1 MTKRNRVDPWGEL
14 RAVPAKGAWL
24 GNRGILH
31 DDQQQIVAPWR
42 HKSWVTCRLNF
53 AGIKR
58 EIFAPGSYSELF
70 FLDEATALAAGHRP
84 CAECRR
90 QRYNEFKELW
100 CMANLEGAQ
109 AAKVPIA
116 KIDERL
122 HAERAAVG
130 GKKCDV
136 PDGVPGDS
144 SWHDDRCGGGGIS
157 FLGASPSPVVAG
169 GLQQDQYQ
177 AHTQHARDRSHARI
191 NRKSLELGIC
201 PSGTSVCVH
210 LKSRSSCSVKVI
222 SPNRAGHLCCVGC
235 SLNRV
240 SGTVWQDQ
248 LSLFI

>member
-130 GKKCDV
+130 GKKVTFQTEFQAIPPGTMIDV
-136 PDGVPGDS
+136 EGAAYLFWARRLHLWSPDGYSKTNIKPTPGM
-144 SWHDDRCGGGGIS
+144 RVTV
-157 FLGASPSPVVAG
+157 LTPAS
-169 GLQQDQYQ
+169 
-177 AHTQHARDRSHARI
+177 I
-191 NRKSLELGIC
+191 
-201 PSGTSVCVH
+201 
-210 LKSRSSCSVKVI
+210 VKV
-222 SPNRAGHLCCVGC
+222 
-235 SLNRV
+235 
-240 SGTVWQDQ
+240 
-248 LSLFI
+248 LSLGFVPQVHQSAFN